1 MATGREGAA
10 MPALMFDSD
19 QPAVL
24 LGSQCAGARILS
36 YADLATP
43 QLVAAGGGRLG
54 WIDRGLGDPMK
65 VASIADI
72 EPGALSV
79 TAGTARAL
87 QWLAEGRPY
96 PTVYHDRNDAAAVSL
111 ALGTH
116 PVHRWVATLDGTMR
130 FGQVP
135 ADAVQFAGAT
145 VLGFHADASV
155 VWNDDW
161 RPLPAAASPAAVA
174 AVKLE
179 MGTLGNVVK
188 ALGIAVTALL
198 DDLG

>member
-1 MATGREGAA
+1 

-24 LGSQCAGARILS
+24 LGAQCAGCRILS

-43 QLVAAGGGRLG
+43 QLITAGAGRLG
-54 WIDRGLGDPMK
+54 WIDRGLGDPMS

-79 TAGTARAL
+79 ADGTARAIH
-87 QWLAEGRPY
+87 WLAEGRPY
-96 PTVYHDRNDAAAVSL
+96 PTVYHDRNDAAAVSQ

-130 FGQVP
+130 FAQVP
-135 ADAVQFAGAT
+135 AAAVQFAGAA
-145 VLGFHADASV
+145 VLGFHADVSV
-155 VWNDDW
+155 IWDDSW
-161 RPLPAAASPAAVA
+161 RPLPAAASPPAVA

-179 MGTLGNVVK
+179 MGTLQNVVK
-188 ALGIAVTALL
+188 ALGIAVTAL
-198 DDLG
+198 